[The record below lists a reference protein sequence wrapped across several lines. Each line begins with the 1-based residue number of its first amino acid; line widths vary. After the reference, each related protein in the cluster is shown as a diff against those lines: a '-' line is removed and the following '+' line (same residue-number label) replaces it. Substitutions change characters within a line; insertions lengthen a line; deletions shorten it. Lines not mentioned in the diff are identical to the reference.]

1 MTTMEN
7 AKNFNDLAKAT
18 IHRKGIDEL
27 LEWLDSTDFF
37 EAPASTKYHGAF
49 AGGLCQHSMNVQKRL
64 LELAEMY
71 CPEQLHDP
79 DAKKVAAFKESIS
92 IVALF
97 HDVCKAGCYKVSM
110 RNVKNA
116 DGQWERVPFFMWNED
131 DCFGGHGSKSVYLV
145 QRFMPLSFEEAAA
158 INSHMGFA
166 DQTNISS
173 VSSAYE
179 KNVLAW
185 MLHVADEAATYLDKC

>member
-1 MTTMEN
+1 
-7 AKNFNDLAKAT
+7 
-18 IHRKGIDEL
+18 
-27 LEWLDSTDFF
+27 
-37 EAPASTKYHGAF
+37 
-49 AGGLCQHSMNVQKRL
+49 
-64 LELAEMY
+64 
-71 CPEQLHDP
+71 
-79 DAKKVAAFKESIS
+79 
-92 IVALF
+92 
-97 HDVCKAGCYKVSM
+97 M